1 MSDIPKAIK
10 LIGGVE
16 TTPEQLRR
24 VQAIAHSL
32 DIPANDAMM
41 PILVMLDTYHGIFS
55 ALPEKVLKAANA
67 AAINAAAQSTEAVN
81 TAVAQAVSNLGPKVG
96 EAVVKVANDM
106 NRVNKVK
113 WIGGVVLGVALL
125 LTAFAGFTH
134 QTGYSSGFE
143 TGRAAGYKAA
153 ADEKAMAAWAN
164 TVQGRLAYELAQA
177 GDLEML
183 AYCNRKG
190 WQLEK
195 GVCYPYGVMENQRL
209 MAYGWMVGKSAK
221 GVPARQ
227 MKP

>member
-1 MSDIPKAIK
+1 MSDIPKAIR

-16 TTPEQLRR
+16 PTLEQLRH

-41 PILVMLDTYHGIFS
+41 PILLMLDTYHGVFS

-125 LTAFAGFTH
+125 LTAFGGFTH

-143 TGRAAGYKAA
+143 TGRAAGYKVA

-177 GDLEML
+177 GNLEKL
-183 AYCNRKG
+183 AYCDGKG

-195 GVCYPYGVMENQRL
+195 GVCYPYGVMEDQKI
-209 MAYGWMVGKSAK
+209 MAYGWVVGKSAK